1 MEDII
6 TSIIYSITTTLWAI
20 NGALAGL
27 LLASLVLVREFQ
39 KIRRRKLNSLTS
51 RFLPGY
57 NRRTL
62 SAFSS
67 VG

>member
-6 TSIIYSITTTLWAI
+6 TSIIYSITTTLWAV

-39 KIRRRKLNSLTS
+39 KIVDVEEN
-51 RFLPGY
+51 
-57 NRRTL
+57 
-62 SAFSS
+62 
-67 VG
+67 

>member
-6 TSIIYSITTTLWAI
+6 ASIIYSITTTLWAI

-39 KIRRRKLNSLTS
+39 KIVEKN
-51 RFLPGY
+51 
-57 NRRTL
+57 
-62 SAFSS
+62 
-67 VG
+67 